1 MFLSR
6 NSLHEV
12 SLDSPNDLEILQ
24 FQSNSSKI
32 FGISIVMFL
41 WKDKWER
48 REKNEKNSCVSCLL
62 LCKKISPKFSSLKQQ
77 TLYYFSSCESAIQS
91 SLAGCLWFK
100 FSPKVAVKV
109 SAGTVISSNGST
121 QIGSSSRLRMWL
133 LVGFGSPKLR
143 PT

>member
-48 REKNEKNSCVSCLL
+48 RGKNEKNNCVSCLL

-77 TLYYFSSCESAIQS
+77 TLYFNSCESAIQS
-91 SLAGCLWFK
+91 SLARCLWFK
-100 FSPKVAVKV
+100 FSLKVAIKV

-121 QIGSSSRLRMWL
+121 QLGSSSHLHMWL
-133 LVGFGSPKLR
+133 LVGFGSS
-143 PT
+143 